1 MRQPRYFMIDKP
13 HWWERAE
20 RGHGIELS
28 PWVSLLLVVGSTLTT
43 TLAMFYIQP
52 MAFYVVRSLFMDSNL
67 LTLWLNWLPVLLVSL
82 VLFVITNRP
91 IFASGLVSFVVIWL
105 GVINRFMILLR
116 NDPLYPWDLTLGQ
129 EALSIAMNF
138 GTTYLLIGAVASVV
152 AIVVLVASYMLLKC
166 RAYDWR
172 VRIGLAIALV
182 TTTVVVNNTTYHS
195 QSLLNS
201 LPVHG
206 SVFNPVSTFNSRGFL
221 YSFIFAHNTQR
232 LQLPADF
239 NTQWVRERYDA
250 FVPTNHDN
258 TATPH
263 VIVIMGEAFDDMGLD
278 DPRFDFTGFVD
289 PNYHWRRW
297 TQHPNSIHGH
307 VIVPN
312 IGGGTGDSEFDV
324 LTALNSRALRGVPY
338 SHMLVRGEFE
348 AMPWLLA
355 PLGYRSIFLHPG
367 FAWFYNRQNVFPWF
381 GFEHFYDMSYFRYED
396 WKGPYISEAA
406 TFDKFFELWHSHL
419 AEHPGVPFFN
429 FTLTIQNHGPYA
441 NMYGLPEGYE
451 NFRTTLDFTE
461 HEHSQVTNFFHGLAD
476 VDREIG
482 RLIDYFEHHPEPVVI
497 MYYSDHVPGFSR
509 GIFDQTRP
517 ELYPTDS
524 LDNMTRL
531 HQVPFL
537 IWQNHAAAAITPMA
551 DNFARLGQPDIMT
564 SNFLGAYLFEL
575 LGFTGMS
582 AFWDFVN
589 ELRADFPVILEDRAF
604 AGDGTVSL
612 EMDMAERQGLLL
624 YRDWQFYRAY

>member
-1 MRQPRYFMIDKP
+1 MGKLMFN
-13 HWWERAE
+13 ERLWRRVG
-20 RGHGIELS
+20 RGVELH
-28 PWVSLLLVVGSTLTT
+28 PLMGLVVVVGLSLLT

-52 MAFYVVRSLFMDSNL
+52 MAFYLVRRLFSESRG
-67 LTLWLNWLPVLLVSL
+67 LTLWLNWLPILILSVMLYVA
-82 VLFVITNRP
+82 TNRP
-91 IFASGLVSFVVIWL
+91 VVAAGAVAFVGVWL
-105 GVINRFMILLR
+105 SVINRFVILLR

-129 EALSIAMNF
+129 EAVAIAMNF
-138 GTTYLLIGAVASVV
+138 GNLYVVIGAVASILAV
-152 AIVVLVASYMLLKC
+152 VVLGYSWFLVKS
-166 RAYDWR
+166 RVYDWR
-172 VRIGLAIALV
+172 LRLGLLV
-182 TTTVVVNNTTYHS
+182 AVSASAVVINNTTYHD
-195 QSLLNS
+195 QGLLNS

-206 SVFNPVSTFNSRGFL
+206 NVFNPVSTFNSRGFL

-232 LQLPADF
+232 LQLPGDF
-239 NTQWVRERYDA
+239 NAQWVQDRYRD
-250 FVPTNHDN
+250 FVPTDHSG
-258 TATPH
+258 TPTPH
-263 VIVIMGEAFDDMGLD
+263 VIVIMAEAFDDMGLD

-312 IGGGTGDSEFDV
+312 VGGGTADSEFDV
-324 LTALNSRALRGVPY
+324 LTALNTRALRGVPF
-338 SHMLVRGEFE
+338 SHMLIRQDFE

-355 PLGYRSIFLHPG
+355 PLGYRAIFLHPG
-367 FAWFYNRQNVFPWF
+367 FAWFYNRQNVFPWL

-396 WKGPYISEAA
+396 WKGPYISELA
-406 TFDKFFELWHSHL
+406 TFDKFFDIWYRHL

-451 NFRTTLDFTE
+451 NFRTSLSFTE

-482 RLIDYFEHHPEPVVI
+482 RLLDYFEHHPEPVVI
-497 MYYSDHVPGFSR
+497 LYYSDHAPGFSH

-524 LDNMTRL
+524 LANQTRL

-551 DNFARLGQPDIMT
+551 DNLVQIGQPALMT

-582 AFWDFVN
+582 PFWDFVN
-589 ELRADFPVILEDRAF
+589 DLRVAFPVILEDRAV
-604 AGDGTVSL
+604 AADGRWSL
-612 EMDMAERQGLLL
+612 DMPLADRQSLLL